1 MGERYTLDDLVALM
15 ARLRDPEAGCPWD
28 LKQDFATIAPY
39 TVEEAHEVADAI
51 ARNDMNGLRGELGDL
66 LFQVLFHSRMAQE
79 QGLFDLRDV
88 IDTLVEKMLRR
99 HPHVFPDGRI
109 DGRRQR
115 HDMHDIGAIKTHW
128 EATKK
133 AEKQAAGE
141 SVASAVDG
149 VPGGFPALVRA
160 QKLQKKAARVGFD
173 WPDDGGVID
182 KLREE
187 VDELARAVA
196 SGDEAHI
203 AEEIGDVFF
212 TLVNLARHR
221 ELDAETVARAGALKF
236 ERRFRLMEAVLAG
249 RGLSLAEAGTD
260 AALPDAARPD
270 AAALDDAWSEAKR
283 RLAEPHPV
291 ARGPCPR

>member
-15 ARLRDPEAGCPWD
+15 ARLRDPDTGCPWD

-99 HPHVFPDGRI
+99 HPHVFPDRRI
-109 DGRRQR
+109 DGARQR
-115 HDMHDIGAIKTHW
+115 HDAHDIGAIKTHW

-141 SVASAVDG
+141 PVASVVDG
-149 VPGGFPALVRA
+149 VPAGFPALVRA
-160 QKLQKKAARVGFD
+160 QKLQKKVARVGFD
-173 WPDDGGVID
+173 WPDDGGVIN

-187 VDELARAVA
+187 VDELAQAMA
-196 SGDEAHI
+196 SGDDAQV
-203 AEEIGDVFF
+203 AEEMGDLFF

-221 ELDAETVARAGALKF
+221 DLDAETVARAGALKF
-236 ERRFRLMEAVLAG
+236 EQRFRMLEAVLAE
-249 RGLSLAEAGTD
+249 RGIPVESAGVAT
-260 AALPDAARPD
+260 LE
-270 AAALDDAWSEAKR
+270 DAWAEAKR
-283 RLAEPHPV
+283 RLL
-291 ARGPCPR
+291 

>member
-1 MGERYTLDDLVALM
+1 MGRYTLDDLVTLM
-15 ARLRDPEAGCPWD
+15 ARLRDPQSGCPWD
-28 LKQDFATIAPY
+28 LRQDFSTIAPY

-51 ARNDMNGLRGELGDL
+51 ARGDMAGLRGELGDL
-66 LFQVLFHSRMAQE
+66 LFQVLFHSRMAEE

-88 IDTLVEKMLRR
+88 IDGLVAKMLRR

-109 DGRRQR
+109 DGARQR

-141 SVASAVDG
+141 AVASAVDG
-149 VPGGFPALVRA
+149 VPAGFPALVRA

-173 WPDDGGVID
+173 WPDAGGVVD

-187 VDELARAVA
+187 VEELAQAVA
-196 SGDEAHI
+196 SGNEAHV
-203 AEEIGDVFF
+203 AEEIGDLFF

-221 ELDAETVARAGALKF
+221 GLDAETVARAGALKF
-236 ERRFRLMEAVLAG
+236 ERRFRVMEEVLAG
-249 RGLSLAEAGTD
+249 RGLSLPEAGTD
-260 AALPDAARPD
+260 AAPPD
-270 AAALDDAWSEAKR
+270 AAALDDAWNEAKR
-283 RLAEPHPV
+283 RLAEPDPV
-291 ARGPCPR
+291 ARPPCSG